1 MIEGLTLGHY
11 LQLVDYTGR
20 LLRDGKATIPPE
32 VESIFV
38 RLQSSGSVWQERM
51 TKLSGGRLLG
61 RFFAA
66 SRDKLRATAERLGM
80 RHLVNLEGC
89 AAS

>member
-1 MIEGLTLGHY
+1 MAQGLTLGHY

-20 LLRDGKATIPPE
+20 LLRDGKAAISAE
-32 VESIFV
+32 VETIFV

-51 TKLSGGRLLG
+51 TRLSGRRLLG

-66 SRDKLRATAERLGM
+66 NREKLRATAERM
-80 RHLVNLEGC
+80 RVRHLVNL
-89 AAS
+89 AAGTAS